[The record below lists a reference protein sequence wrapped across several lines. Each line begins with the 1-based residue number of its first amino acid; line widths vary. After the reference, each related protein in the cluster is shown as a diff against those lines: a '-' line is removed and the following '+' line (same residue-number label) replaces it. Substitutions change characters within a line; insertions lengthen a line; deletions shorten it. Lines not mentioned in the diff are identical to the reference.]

1 MIEQYAL
8 IFRGHSFG
16 YEVQAIAKIFI
27 PSVRFVLCENGE
39 YPDNIH
45 NTILTEIQTGHD
57 NKKVHI
63 DVALHGKHCENSRI
77 IYDLLEKNELEFAL
91 CSLLYETLQELTG
104 YVPPWGLLTGI
115 RPVRKVI
122 QAFESGLTP
131 EQACEAL
138 QTQYHISD
146 KKMKLAMQTALIQ
159 KDILP
164 HSPREIGLYVSI
176 PFCPTRCS
184 YCSFVSH
191 SMESAYQLIPEYVEK
206 LCEEI
211 AILGKMIAKYDLL
224 VQSVYIGGGTP
235 TSITAQQLDMVM
247 KALSQ
252 HIDLSHAREYT
263 VEAGRADTITREKLQ
278 VILDNKA
285 DRISVN
291 PQTLQDSVLEAIGR
305 RHTAQQAINAFLL
318 AREMSFD
325 NINMDLIAG
334 LPTDTF
340 EGFSDTLQRV
350 MNLNPDSITVHT
362 LTVKRSA
369 DLYHTERQQTEI
381 SEVERMAELSAEI
394 LPKRG
399 WMPYY
404 LYRQKNTLG
413 NLENVGYA
421 KKGRE
426 NLYNIL
432 IMDETQTIL
441 GAGCG
446 ASSKVID
453 RDGDIHRVLNYKFPY
468 EYISRF
474 EQMIQKKIHIESELE
489 KLS

>member
-1 MIEQYAL
+1 MEQYAL
-8 IFRGHSFG
+8 IFKGHSFG

-27 PSVRFVLCENGE
+27 PAVRFTLCENGE
-39 YPDNIH
+39 IPDNIS
-45 NTILTEIQTGHD
+45 NTIFTEIKSENENTLIQ
-57 NKKVHI
+57 V
-63 DVALHGKHCENSRI
+63 DVVLHGKHCQKSETVSHSM
-77 IYDLLEKNELEFAL
+77 EKNQLEWIL
-91 CSLLYETLQELTG
+91 CQLLYDALQELTG
-104 YVPPWGLLTGI
+104 YTPPWGLLTGI

-122 QAFESGLTP
+122 QALESGLTP
-131 EQACEAL
+131 QQACEQL
-138 QTQYHISD
+138 QTQYRISD
-146 KKMKLAMQTALIQ
+146 KKMKLAMKTALIQ

-164 HSPREIGLYVSI
+164 HSPKEIGLYISI

-191 SMESAYQLIPEYVEK
+191 SMESAYQLIPAYIEK
-206 LCEEI
+206 LCQEI
-211 AILGKMIAKYDLL
+211 AILGKMIEKYHLL

-235 TSITAQQLDMVM
+235 TSITAEQLQQVM
-247 KALSQ
+247 QAISE

-263 VEAGRADTITREKLQ
+263 VEAGRADTITPEKLQ
-278 VILDNKA
+278 VILANQA

-291 PQTLQDSVLEAIGR
+291 PQTLQDSVLQAIGR
-305 RHTAQQAINAFLL
+305 RHTAQQAIDAFQL
-318 AREMSFD
+318 AREMGFD

-340 EGFSDTLQRV
+340 EGFSDTLHRV
-350 MNLNPDSITVHT
+350 MSLQPDSITVHT

-369 DLYHTERQQTEI
+369 DLYHAKPQQTAI
-381 SEVERMAELSAEI
+381 SEVEQMAELSADI
-394 LPKRG
+394 LPKNG

-404 LYRQKNTLG
+404 LYRQKNTIG

-421 KKGRE
+421 KAGKE

-441 GAGCG
+441 GVGCG

-468 EYISRF
+468 EYINRF
-474 EQMIQKKIHIESELE
+474 EEMMQKKDQIETELE
-489 KLS
+489 KL

>member
-1 MIEQYAL
+1 MEQYAL

-16 YEVQAIAKIFI
+16 YEVQATAKIFI
-27 PSVRFVLCENGE
+27 PAVRFVLCENGE
-39 YPDNIH
+39 FPENIS
-45 NTILTEIQTGHD
+45 NTILTEILHENNDTII
-57 NKKVHI
+57 NI
-63 DVALHGKHCENSRI
+63 DIVLHGKCCQKSETISNSPER
-77 IYDLLEKNELEFAL
+77 NQLEFTM
-91 CSLLYETLQELTG
+91 CSLLYDALQELTG
-104 YVPPWGLLTGI
+104 YTPPWGLLTGI

-122 QAFESGLTP
+122 QAFEQGMTP
-131 EQACEAL
+131 QQAYDSL
-138 QTQYHISD
+138 QSQYRISD
-146 KKMKLAMQTALIQ
+146 KKMKLAIDTALVQ

-164 HSPREIGLYVSI
+164 HSPQEIGLYVSI

-191 SMESAYQLIPEYVEK
+191 SMDSAYQLIPEYVDK

-211 AILGKMIAKYDLL
+211 AVLGKMIEKHHLL

-235 TSITAQQLDMVM
+235 TSVTAEQLQQIMQ
-247 KALSQ
+247 AISRN
-252 HIDLSHAREYT
+252 INLSHTREYT
-263 VEAGRADTITREKLQ
+263 VEAGRADTITQEKLQ
-278 VILDNKA
+278 VILDNRA

-291 PQTLQDSVLEAIGR
+291 PQTLQDSVLQAIGR
-305 RHTAQQAINAFLL
+305 RHTAQQAIDAFEL
-318 AREMSFD
+318 ARKMGFD

-340 EGFSDTLQRV
+340 EGFSDTLHKV
-350 MNLNPDSITVHT
+350 MELNPDSITVHT

-369 DLYHTERQQTEI
+369 DLYHAERQQTAI
-381 SEVERMAELSAEI
+381 SEVVKMAELSAEI
-394 LPKRG
+394 LPKNG
-399 WMPYY
+399 WNPYY
-404 LYRQKNTLG
+404 LYRQKNTVG

-421 KKGRE
+421 KKGKE

-446 ASSKVID
+446 ASSKIIAK
-453 RDGDIHRVLNYKFPY
+453 DGDIHRVLNYKFPY
-468 EYISRF
+468 EYIHRF
-474 EQMIQKKIHIESELE
+474 EEMMQKKIRIEAELE